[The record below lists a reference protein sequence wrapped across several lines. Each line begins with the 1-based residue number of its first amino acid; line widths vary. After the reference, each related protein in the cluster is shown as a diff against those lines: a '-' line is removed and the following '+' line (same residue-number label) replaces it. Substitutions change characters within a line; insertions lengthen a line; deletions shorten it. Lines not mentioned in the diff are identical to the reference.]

1 MNSANIDALATTP
14 VIYFSSKRHKG
25 RERARFIP
33 VRWFRNERRHRR
45 IKVREII
52 SLSLETSPSSKIS
65 NAKNGEGEERW
76 RDIIYE
82 GRRHIAAQRFHRKA
96 RARAVDTPVYYVLAA
111 FIQQK
116 RAFRRRNCKFNFL
129 QTSNPFPSL
138 PQPLLFKKRNYFI
151 ARRGTFSKIF
161 LFQRTRLIFI
171 FFFFCYLDIL
181 IFRNLIFEVFQ
192 FANKFDYE
200 FLWIYFSFSSLSF
213 SLVSSNESS
222 NHLQLINDSIN
233 FATIFVCCF

>member
-1 MNSANIDALATTP
+1 M
-14 VIYFSSKRHKG
+14 
-25 RERARFIP
+25 
-33 VRWFRNERRHRR
+33 
-45 IKVREII
+45 REII

-65 NAKNGEGEERW
+65 NAKNGGEERW

-96 RARAVDTPVYYVLAA
+96 RARAVDTPVYYVLVA

-161 LFQRTRLIFI
+161 LFQRTRLVFI
-171 FFFFCYLDIL
+171 FFFLCYLDIL
-181 IFRNLIFEVFQ
+181 IFRNLITIFEVFQ

-200 FLWIYFSFSSLSF
+200 FL
-213 SLVSSNESS
+213 
-222 NHLQLINDSIN
+222 
-233 FATIFVCCF
+233 